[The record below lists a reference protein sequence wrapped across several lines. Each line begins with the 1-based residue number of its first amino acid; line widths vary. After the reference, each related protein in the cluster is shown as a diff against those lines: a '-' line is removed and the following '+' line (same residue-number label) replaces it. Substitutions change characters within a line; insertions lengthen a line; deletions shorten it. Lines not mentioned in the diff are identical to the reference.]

1 MINND
6 KWLNS
11 LPNANLKHNQESAQ
25 IDNNKWVNTI
35 PKFPIIPKKNNYN
48 SVKKYSLITI
58 MFVCGLLFVSF
69 VKNQTRNL
77 EKEINYLKASIS
89 SIEFN
94 LSQAILDNEVITSP
108 GNISKL
114 AKEYLNGDLTFYKKS
129 QIKNLNSNNQSLEET
144 NIKNKRKILNNLPEN
159 IKSQVTIKIKKKKE
173 EIKKLQE
180 MYNDPKSIPGEIK
193 TKVAKQIQEKKS
205 ELKSLYE
212 SPKETITL
220 GRAGKWTMVQVVKV
234 FLGMPIIPGR

>member
-6 KWLNS
+6 KWINS
-11 LPNANLKHNQESAQ
+11 LPNASLKHNQESVQ

-35 PKFPIIPKKNNYN
+35 PKFPTISKKNNYN

-58 MFVCGLLFVSF
+58 MFICGLLFVSL

-89 SIEFN
+89 LIEFN

-108 GNISKL
+108 ENISKL

-144 NIKNKRKILNNLPEN
+144 NIKNKRKILNNFPEN
-159 IKSQVTIKIKKKKE
+159 VKTQVTMKIKKKKE

-193 TKVAKQIQEKKS
+193 TKVVKQIQEKKS

-220 GRAGKWTMVQVVKV
+220 GRLGKWGMVQVVKV
-234 FLGMPIIPGR
+234 ALGIPIIPGR

>member
-1 MINND
+1 
-6 KWLNS
+6 
-11 LPNANLKHNQESAQ
+11 
-25 IDNNKWVNTI
+25 
-35 PKFPIIPKKNNYN
+35 
-48 SVKKYSLITI
+48 

-108 GNISKL
+108 ENISKL

-129 QIKNLNSNNQSLEET
+129 QIKNLNSNNQSLEEK
-144 NIKNKRKILNNLPEN
+144 NIKNKRKILNNLHKN
-159 IKSQVTIKIKKKKE
+159 IKTHVAMKIKKKKE

-180 MYNDPKSIPGEIK
+180 LYNDPKSIPGEIK
-193 TKVAKQIQEKKS
+193 TKVAKQIQEKKF
-205 ELKSLYE
+205 ELKSLYK
-212 SPKETITL
+212 SPKDTISL
-220 GRAGKWTMVQVVKV
+220 GKAWKWGMVQVVKAA
-234 FLGMPIIPGR
+234 LGMPIIPGR

>member
-11 LPNANLKHNQESAQ
+11 LPNVNFKHKQESLQ
-25 IDNNKWVNTI
+25 IDHNKWVSTL
-35 PKFPIIPKKNNYN
+35 PKKSSYN
-48 SVKKYSLITI
+48 SVKKYSLITTL
-58 MFVCGLLFVSF
+58 FVCGLLFVSV

-89 SIEFN
+89 LIEFN
-94 LSQAILDNEVITSP
+94 LEQAILDNEVITSP
-108 GNISKL
+108 ENISKL

-159 IKSQVTIKIKKKKE
+159 IKTHVTMKIKKKKE

-180 MYNDPKSIPGEIK
+180 LYNDPKSIPGEIK
-193 TKVAKQIQEKKS
+193 TKVAKQIQEKKF
-205 ELKSLYE
+205 ELKSLYK
-212 SPKETITL
+212 SPKDTITL
-220 GRAGKWTMVQVVKV
+220 AKAWKWGMVQVVKA

>member
-1 MINND
+1 MINQD
-6 KWLNS
+6 KWLDSISKTIIKFNEEE
-11 LPNANLKHNQESAQ
+11 NQV
-25 IDNNKWVNTI
+25 DHYRWVNTI
-35 PKFPIIPKKNNYN
+35 PKKNTYN

-89 SIEFN
+89 LIEFN

-108 GNISKL
+108 ENISKL

-129 QIKNLNSNNQSLEET
+129 QIKNLNSNNQSLEER
-144 NIKNKRKILNNLPEN
+144 NIKNKRKILNNFPEN
-159 IKSQVTIKIKKKKE
+159 VKNQITMKIKKKKE

-180 MYNDPKSIPGEIK
+180 LYNDPKSIPGEIK
-193 TKVAKQIQEKKS
+193 TKVAKQIQEKKF
-205 ELKSLYE
+205 ELKSLYK
-212 SPKETITL
+212 SPKDTITL
-220 GRAGKWTMVQVVKV
+220 GRVGKWGMVQVVKV
-234 FLGMPIIPGR
+234 VLGMPIIPGR

>member
-6 KWLNS
+6 KWINS
-11 LPNANLKHNQESAQ
+11 LPNASLKHNQESVQ

-35 PKFPIIPKKNNYN
+35 PKFPTISKKNNYN

-58 MFVCGLLFVSF
+58 MFICGLLFVSL

-89 SIEFN
+89 LIEFN

-108 GNISKL
+108 ENISKL

-144 NIKNKRKILNNLPEN
+144 NIKNKRKILNNFPEN
-159 IKSQVTIKIKKKKE
+159 VKTQVTMKIKKKKE

-193 TKVAKQIQEKKS
+193 TKVVKQIQEKKF
-205 ELKSLYE
+205 ELKNLYE
-212 SPKETITL
+212 SPKDIVTL
-220 GRAGKWTMVQVVKV
+220 GRIGKWGVVQVVKV
-234 FLGMPIIPGR
+234 ALGIPIIPGR

>member
-6 KWLNS
+6 KWINS

-58 MFVCGLLFVSF
+58 MFVCGLLFVSL

-108 GNISKL
+108 ENISKL

-159 IKSQVTIKIKKKKE
+159 VKTQVTMKIKKKKE

-180 MYNDPKSIPGEIK
+180 LYNDPKSIPGEIK
-193 TKVAKQIQEKKS
+193 TKVAKQIQEKKF
-205 ELKSLYE
+205 ELKSLYK
-212 SPKETITL
+212 SPKDTITL
-220 GRAGKWTMVQVVKV
+220 GRVGKWGMVQVVKV
-234 FLGMPIIPGR
+234 ALGMPIIPGR